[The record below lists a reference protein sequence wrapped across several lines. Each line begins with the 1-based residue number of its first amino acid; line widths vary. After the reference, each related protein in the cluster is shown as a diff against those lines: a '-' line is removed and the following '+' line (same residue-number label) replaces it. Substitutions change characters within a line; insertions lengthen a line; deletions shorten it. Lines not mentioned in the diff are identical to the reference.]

1 MVKLNNLI
9 QTNKKIRKRLGRGS
23 GSGTGTTAG
32 RGTKGQKS
40 RTGANIPNRFQ
51 GGSLPLW
58 QRLPKKDGIKT
69 TSIKSK
75 IINIDQINKHFKDGE
90 TVTIEL
96 LTSKRI
102 ISASEYD
109 KFGLKIL
116 GRGELNSKISFDP
129 TITLSKKL
137 QSKIAK

>member
-1 MVKLNNLI
+1 MLKLNNLTKTKL
-9 QTNKKIRKRLGRGS
+9 QTRKRIGRGS

-58 QRLPKKDGIKT
+58 QRLPKKDGIRA
-69 TSIKSK
+69 TSVKPCVL
-75 IINIDQINKHFKDGE
+75 NIDQINEHFKDGE

-96 LTSKRI
+96 LVSKGLI
-102 ISASEYD
+102 FNKDYD
-109 KFGLKIL
+109 KRGLKIL
-116 GRGELNSKISFDP
+116 GRGQLNTKISIDP
-129 TITLSKKL
+129 TITISKKL
-137 QSKIAK
+137 QS